1 VVVTKRNEEIT
12 ERENREELT
21 SNMEDYLEV
30 IMNLQD
36 EQKVARV
43 KDVASRLKV
52 KMPSVTGA
60 MKCLAEKGL
69 VNYERYSYLT
79 LTEAGEK
86 IAREIHDRH
95 KTFYTFLTE
104 VLGVNRQTAELDACR
119 LEHATSYQTFQQ
131 LKKFTSE
138 YIQNQVKPP
147 ATRVKNDG
155 SVKSPTPRY

>member
-1 VVVTKRNEEIT
+1 MSKRNEEIT
-12 ERENREELT
+12 GRENREELT

-79 LTEAGEK
+79 LTAAGEK
-86 IAREIHDRH
+86 IAREVRDRH
-95 KTFYTFLTE
+95 KTFYIFLTE
-104 VLGVNRQTAELDACR
+104 ILNVDRQTAELDACR
-119 LEHATSYQTFQQ
+119 LEHATSLETFQR
-131 LKKFTSE
+131 LKEFTSN
-138 YIQNQVKPP
+138 YIRKQANPH
-147 ATRVKNDG
+147 
-155 SVKSPTPRY
+155 